1 MAKSKPL
8 TENPIDTDKVAE
20 QPGLLPY
27 AHHVGGVP
35 IFPTAEGVQRSIS
48 LNAMDFQTDLQ
59 LDQIR
64 VQMELLADQARSIQR
79 RKQVSAWIYSAK
91 ISFKPEV
98 NHVYHL
104 YQREEGEY
112 VLSLLSPEEFS
123 RCNRSLGEFVHS
135 VRLLG
140 DHTWHIER

>member
-8 TENPIDTDKVAE
+8 TENPIDADKVAE

-35 IFPTAEGVQRSIS
+35 IVPTAEGVQRSTS

-64 VQMELLADQARSIQR
+64 AQMELLADQARSIQR

-104 YQREEGEY
+104 YQREDGEH

-123 RCNRSLGEFVHS
+123 RSKRSLGEFVHS
-135 VRLLG
+135 VLLPG

>member
-1 MAKSKPL
+1 MAKSKPF
-8 TENPIDTDKVAE
+8 TENPIDADKVAE

-35 IFPTAEGVQRSIS
+35 IVPTAEGVQRSTS

-64 VQMELLADQARSIQR
+64 AQMELLADQARTIQR

-104 YQREEGEY
+104 YQREDGEH

-123 RCNRSLGEFVHS
+123 RSKRSLGEFVHS